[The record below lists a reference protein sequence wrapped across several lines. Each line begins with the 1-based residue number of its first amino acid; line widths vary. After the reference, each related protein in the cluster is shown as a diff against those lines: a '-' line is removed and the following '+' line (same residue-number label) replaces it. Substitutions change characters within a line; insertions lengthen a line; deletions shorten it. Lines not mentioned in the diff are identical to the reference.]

1 MLKTEFLS
9 LLKEP
14 QKTTEFHINILDNV
28 CEKYP
33 YFASAQ
39 MLKALAKSKQNPNLR
54 RDIAQQASFSCYNY
68 DVLFQLL
75 FPEYIVVIEEKM
87 EDEVE
92 VKSETIPEIIAEKEV
107 EKEVKHTES
116 RSDDIEDAR
125 KILEARLKEIA
136 NKKEEQSEEKPA
148 TQKQDID
155 DLVNTFS
162 SGTPKIV
169 LKQTAEESESMKNL
183 AEKSLVEP
191 EDLSSETLAKVYVR
205 QGHFDKALKIYNGLS
220 LKNPEKS
227 TYFALQIEEIN
238 RLKNKSKK

>member
-9 LLKEP
+9 LLEEP
-14 QKTTEFHINILDNV
+14 QNTTEFHVNILDNV

-33 YFASAQ
+33 YFASAH
-39 MLKALAKSKQNPNLR
+39 MLKALAKSKQSPNSR
-54 RDIAQQASFSCYNY
+54 RDIAQQVSFYCYNS
-68 DVLFQLL
+68 DTLFQLL
-75 FPEYIVVIEEKM
+75 FPEYIIVAEEKI
-87 EDEVE
+87 EDEIE
-92 VKSETIPEIIAEKEV
+92 VKTETTPELTAEKEEKSEAKV
-107 EKEVKHTES
+107 EES
-116 RSDDIEDAR
+116 SSDDIEDAR

-136 NKKEEQSEEKPA
+136 NKKEDESEEKA
-148 TQKQDID
+148 VNKKQDID
-155 DLVNTFS
+155 DLVDTFS

-169 LKQTAEESESMKNL
+169 LKQTVEESESVKNL